1 MTDTRSRRRSRMNRN
16 EQHLYT
22 ARVTDERAE
31 TPVRPQ
37 NGQQAYTPNEMDAQP
52 ARYSPNEYEP
62 AESFYMPNE
71 IAHSP
76 SENEQAHTAYT
87 PNEADAAQ
95 PLYTP
100 NEDEAVYTAYT
111 PNEYEMAKP
120 VYTPNEYQTEQPA
133 YTPNEYETITY
144 TPNEP
149 EEQEAEWQETPE
161 QPDYT
166 AYYSREGAETE
177 GEIEPAFAPPPS
189 MQQYSYEAQGWNEE
203 PVSEEDEYEASN
215 VYHPRQ
221 VTWAEDDREEA
232 IAQSELGYQVQAEA
246 RSERKKRRVL
256 KRVLIIGFVLALL
269 GGAAWMMRDSIPQLL
284 GMEAPVAEVTQEPV
298 VAFVTP
304 EPVKAFDA
312 APAASVA
319 ETTRTTIARLSG
331 STVMENHIATEN
343 NVVTRSTRNDGSFD
357 FYLFT
362 AEGRLLCYFE
372 GLDEQDM
379 IAQEHGFYVAQAP
392 WLVKPD
398 GSALIRTSD
407 IEAAINESVFLHPM
421 YQGWAVVESE
431 TDGHANFVN
440 ADGQLMSSL
449 WFSRTFPF
457 TGEYTLAYVDT
468 GSTAGAA
475 DRYLLYVIGR
485 DGQMTRW
492 LAAGHMDDVV
502 AAVGGMAYMSDGTLY
517 HLPDTEQPLAHTAE
531 VIAYPDCGAMVV
543 KDPESGKYGLFVN
556 GEQHYPYAYDSIRP
570 LESELV
576 WLEKTMGAETAS
588 LTLRTVSPSEYPLP
602 LSHSFVLEKDG
613 QSEYV
618 ALSTQSSYPI
628 LLDGEF

>member
-52 ARYSPNEYEP
+52 ARYTPNEYET
-62 AESFYMPNE
+62 AESRYMPNE
-71 IAHSP
+71 TETAYYTP
-76 SENEQAHTAYT
+76 NEAETAYAAYT
-87 PNEADAAQ
+87 PNEVEAAQ
-95 PLYTP
+95 PSYTP
-100 NEDEAVYTAYT
+100 NEAETAYAAYT
-111 PNEYEMAKP
+111 PNEYEMA
-120 VYTPNEYQTEQPA
+120 QPA

-161 QPDYT
+161 QPDYA

-269 GGAAWMMRDSIPQLL
+269 GGAAWMMRESIPQLL
-284 GMEAPVAEVTQEPV
+284 GMEAPVAEMTQEPV

-319 ETTRTTIARLSG
+319 ETARTTIARLSG

-392 WLVKPD
+392 WLVQPD

-407 IEAAINESVFLHPM
+407 IEAAINETVFLHPM

-517 HLPDTEQPLAHTAE
+517 QLPDTEQPLAHTAE
-531 VIAYPDCGAMVV
+531 VIAYPDCGAMVIR
-543 KDPESGKYGLFVN
+543 DTESGKYGLFVN

-570 LESELV
+570 LESELI
-576 WLEKTMGAETAS
+576 WLEKTMGTETAM
-588 LTLRTVSPSEYPLP
+588 LTLKAVSPGEYPLP